1 MTTFIERPK
10 FTCALGGALVTIS
23 ALARAVPIVHAAGGC
38 AALLSGTYNSASG
51 YKGTGYCGGT
61 MIPTSSIVEKDIVFG
76 GEDRL
81 AEQIEHTIKAIDAD
95 LYFVVTGCQVE
106 IIGDDAVG
114 VASRFKDG
122 KEPVLA
128 ANTPGFLGNSYKG
141 YDVVLSTIAA
151 ELVEKKEI
159 KNAKTVNIL
168 GIVPGQDV
176 FFRGNINGIKRLLNL
191 LGIKVN
197 SFFGDGETI
206 EKIKNYGD
214 AALTIVFSDNY
225 GIETAKVFE
234 EKHDIPYITVDLPIG
249 ETRTNAFLYK
259 IGQQLAIDP
268 AAIEELIA
276 AEKVYYYSYLE
287 RILDIY
293 GDLDYQRYAIIS
305 ADVNYAFSLTSF
317 LADDLGWVPHLVVI
331 NDIIDDSSKEQYELK
346 FNQLGSETKPKVI
359 FEQHA
364 GQLLKHIRQS
374 WKYNNNDKYYDALSP
389 AFVIGSSLEG
399 STAQKIGASFLPVTF
414 PITNRVVLDKGYTG
428 YKGALS
434 LTEDLISVLVS
445 NR

>member
-10 FTCALGGALVTIS
+10 FTCALGGAIVTLSSIH
-23 ALARAVPIVHAAGGC
+23 RTVPIVHSSGGC
-38 AALLSGTYNSASG
+38 AQALSNTYNTAGG

-81 AEQIEHTIKAIDAD
+81 EEQIGSTINALDAD

-114 VASRFKDG
+114 VTNRFKNG
-122 KEPVLA
+122 KESVLV

-141 YDVVLSTIAA
+141 YDVVLSTIVAD
-151 ELVEKKEI
+151 LIEKKET
-159 KNAKTVNIL
+159 KDRKTVNIL

-176 FFRGNINGIKRLLNL
+176 FFRGNIRGIKHLLNQ

-197 SFFGDGETI
+197 SFFGDGETV
-206 EKIKNYGD
+206 EKIKQYGD
-214 AALTIVFSDNY
+214 AALTIVFSDHY
-225 GIETAKVFE
+225 GIDTAKVFK
-234 EKHDIPYITVDLPIG
+234 EKHNIPYITADLPIG
-249 ETRTNAFLYK
+249 ETTTNALLYK
-259 IGQQLAIDP
+259 VG
-268 AAIEELIA
+268 EELGIGPEAIA
-276 AEKVYYYSYLE
+276 TLIADEKTYYYSYLE

-293 GDLDYQRYAIIS
+293 SDIDLQRYAIVS
-305 ADVNYAFSLTSF
+305 TDANYAFSLISF
-317 LADDLGWVPHLVVI
+317 LADDLGWVPHLAVI
-331 NDIIDDSSKEQYELK
+331 NDTIDEESKEQYALK
-346 FNQLGSETKPKVI
+346 FKQLSSETKPKVI
-359 FEQHA
+359 FEEHA

-374 WKYNNNDKYYDALSP
+374 WPDNNNEKYYDSLSP
-389 AFVIGSSLEG
+389 AFLIGSSLEG
-399 STAQKIGASFLPVTF
+399 STAVKIGATFLPVAF

-428 YKGALS
+428 YRGALS
-434 LTEDLISVLVS
+434 LAEDIFSVLVS